1 MKKFF
6 AEIEDNFC
14 GLLLFVMAILTCI
27 NVFARYILHSSM
39 PFVEELTCV
48 GLVIISVGGAAT
60 AAKRG
65 VHLGL
70 TLFTDMMPKKA
81 QIVCQIVGNL
91 LGIAFG
97 AVLVYF
103 GFLMAQQE
111 YVLGQKTTGMQWPE
125 WLYGMW
131 IPICGAVLIIRY
143 LQLTA
148 KELKA
153 MKEEN

>member
-1 MKKFF
+1 MR
-6 AEIEDNFC
+6 ASLCSCSRTTHADDHQTYT
-14 GLLLFVMAILTCI
+14 GQLL
-27 NVFARYILHSSM
+27 YEWH
-39 PFVEELTCV
+39 
-48 GLVIISVGGAAT
+48 
-60 AAKRG
+60 
-65 VHLGL
+65 
-70 TLFTDMMPKKA
+70 
-81 QIVCQIVGNL
+81 
-91 LGIAFG
+91 G

>member
-65 VHLGL
+65 AHLGL

-111 YVLGQKTTGMQWPE
+111 TENNRYAVAGM
-125 WLYGMW
+125 
-131 IPICGAVLIIRY
+131 AVWNVDPDLRCSSYHPLSPVDCKRTQSDEGGELIW
-143 LQLTA
+143 
-148 KELKA
+148 
-153 MKEEN
+153 

>member
-65 VHLGL
+65 AI
-70 TLFTDMMPKKA
+70 D
-81 QIVCQIVGNL
+81 
-91 LGIAFG
+91 
-97 AVLVYF
+97 
-103 GFLMAQQE
+103 
-111 YVLGQKTTGMQWPE
+111 
-125 WLYGMW
+125 
-131 IPICGAVLIIRY
+131 IIYRY
-143 LQLTA
+143 DA
-148 KELKA
+148 
-153 MKEEN
+153 EEGSDCLSDRW

>member
-48 GLVIISVGGAAT
+48 GLEIISVGGAAT

-65 VHLGL
+65 AHLGL
-70 TLFTDMMPKKA
+70 TLFTDMMPK
-81 QIVCQIVGNL
+81 
-91 LGIAFG
+91 
-97 AVLVYF
+97 
-103 GFLMAQQE
+103 
-111 YVLGQKTTGMQWPE
+111 
-125 WLYGMW
+125 
-131 IPICGAVLIIRY
+131 
-143 LQLTA
+143 
-148 KELKA
+148 
-153 MKEEN
+153 